1 MEDLK
6 KLIREVPGFPKPGIL
21 FYDIT
26 TLLKDPGGLRSVID
40 GLHDRYREAQVDVVL
55 GVEARGFIF
64 APALAYAL
72 GAGFVPVRKPKKLP
86 AECVRVTYDLEY
98 GSDCLE
104 MHRDAVGPGTR
115 VLIVD
120 DLLATGG
127 TAAAVA
133 RMVSEVGGDGGGHR
147 IRRRADLPQRAPE
160 TGRLRRLLA
169 APIRPMS
176 APRTRRARVG
186 ALAKINLDLRV
197 LEKRAGRLPRAAHHL
212 PDHFAGGLAGNRLHA
227 RRAET
232 AIELDDALA
241 IADNL
246 VVRAARLALEAM
258 GAAGRV
264 EMRLDKRIPMGAG
277 LGGGSSDAAAVLLAL
292 PVLAGGALELARP
305 GRARPRAR
313 QRRAVLP
320 AGRRAR
326 PGSAAARSFSRCPIA
341 RRPRPSGGPPGACFH
356 RRGLSRAQPSFDN

>member
-1 MEDLK
+1 MSETKPIDCEPLK
-6 KLIREVPGFPKPGIL
+6 QLIRTVPDVPKPGIL

-86 AECVRVTYDLEY
+86 AECVRVSYDLEY

-133 RMVSEVGGDGGGHR
+133 RMVSEVGGTVAGIGFVVELTFLNG
-147 IRRRADLPQRAPE
+147 RR
-160 TGRLRRLLA
+160 
-169 APIRPMS
+169 
-176 APRTRRARVG
+176 
-186 ALAKINLDLRV
+186 K
-197 LEKRAGRLPRAAHHL
+197 
-212 PDHFAGGLAGNRLHA
+212 LAGY
-227 RRAET
+227 
-232 AIELDDALA
+232 D
-241 IADNL
+241 
-246 VVRAARLALEAM
+246 VF
-258 GAAGRV
+258 
-264 EMRLDKRIPMGAG
+264 
-277 LGGGSSDAAAVLLAL
+277 SLL
-292 PVLAGGALELARP
+292 
-305 GRARPRAR
+305 
-313 QRRAVLP
+313 QYD
-320 AGRRAR
+320 
-326 PGSAAARSFSRCPIA
+326 
-341 RRPRPSGGPPGACFH
+341 
-356 RRGLSRAQPSFDN
+356 Q